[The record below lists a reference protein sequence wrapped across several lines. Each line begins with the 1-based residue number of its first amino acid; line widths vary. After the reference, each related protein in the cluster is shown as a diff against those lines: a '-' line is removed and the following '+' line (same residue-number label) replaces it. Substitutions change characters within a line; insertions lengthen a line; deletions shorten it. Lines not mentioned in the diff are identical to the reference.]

1 MLVSDNASTDETS
14 IISRDFKRRFT
25 GNFSY
30 FKKKENFCDSNNFVK
45 SIQRSEGKYVWLLGD
60 DNIPNKNCLQ
70 NLLEVLDTN
79 TDLLHPSNNEYDM
92 IYNGHTNLKKDS
104 DYVNDAS
111 NKQS

>member
-1 MLVSDNASTDETS
+1 M
-14 IISRDFKRRFT
+14 
-25 GNFSY
+25 
-30 FKKKENFCDSNNFVK
+30 K

-60 DNIPNKNCLQ
+60 DNIPNKNCMQ